1 MDAMVVINLSKITL
15 LQNLAENIRLVI
27 PHKVFEE
34 AVENSLGRYNDALIT
49 DGLIK
54 DGNIRVLDVNEDRL
68 KRMERFGLI
77 GGEAEVVALY
87 LDGKYDAV
95 ASDDDAV
102 RANRAPLDKSTIIRR
117 FIAEGLREYK
127 RERAARHYKEQRV
140 SISGA
145 AELAGLSVREM
156 IDYLIRGGYKSR
168 YSYEDLKKEMN
179 LLGTI
184 KNNE

>member
-34 AVENSLGRYNDALIT
+34 SVENSLGRYNDALIT

-54 DGNIRVLDVNEDRL
+54 TGNIMVLDVNKDKLRAIE
-68 KRMERFGLI
+68 KFGLI

-102 RANRAPLDKSTIIRR
+102 RANRALLNLKVIGTPAIIRWM
-117 FIAEGLREYK
+117 FEKGIIAKKKAVESLEELKTIGWFENGLLDRIIGGIE
-127 RERAARHYKEQRV
+127 
-140 SISGA
+140 
-145 AELAGLSVREM
+145 
-156 IDYLIRGGYKSR
+156 IDG
-168 YSYEDLKKEMN
+168 
-179 LLGTI
+179 
-184 KNNE
+184 